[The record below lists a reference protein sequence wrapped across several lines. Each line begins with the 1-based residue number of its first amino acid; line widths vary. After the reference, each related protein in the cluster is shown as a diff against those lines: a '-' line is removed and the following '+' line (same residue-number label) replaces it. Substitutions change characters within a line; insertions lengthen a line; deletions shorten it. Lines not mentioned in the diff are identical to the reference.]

1 MKKFVLQIILIIMG
15 LSFLNFL
22 TQSTCKVY
30 KGTSTYSSDVI
41 CNSKD
46 GKIYKGNSSYSSDVL
61 VTIRDKMIYKGN
73 SSYSSDIICN
83 WKDGKVYKGTSSYS
97 SDVLY
102 TISDHVNIAEF
113 IAIWHVVNYVY

>member
-22 TQSTCKVY
+22 SPSTCKVY

-41 CNSKD
+41 CNLKD

-61 VTIRDKMIYKGN
+61 VTIRDNRYT
-73 SSYSSDIICN
+73 
-83 WKDGKVYKGTSSYS
+83 KVIPHIVATYFTPFPTERFTKGTQ
-97 SDVLY
+97 V
-102 TISDHVNIAEF
+102 TA
-113 IAIWHVVNYVY
+113 AT